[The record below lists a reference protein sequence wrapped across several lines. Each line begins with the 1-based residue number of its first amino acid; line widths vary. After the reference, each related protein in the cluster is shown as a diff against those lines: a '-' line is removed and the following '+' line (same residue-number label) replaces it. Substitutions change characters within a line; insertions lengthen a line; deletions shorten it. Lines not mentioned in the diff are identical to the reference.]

1 MVGSSSGFSIFSP
14 RGIQW
19 VSEKTG
25 DDSFQQM
32 INVAAVAD
40 NKWFHWKPEVFDDVF
55 ARRVFQPLPPREEC
69 MSLIKDF
76 FDNFNKMFPL
86 YHEPTFWWLAEKQYS
101 NDPYNGSGWWASL
114 NLAIAM
120 AYRIR
125 VIKTLGLSED
135 ADDNAWLY
143 FKNALSVHS
152 ELTIRNTD
160 LFSVQALLGMALFM
174 QGTPNPQPSFNLAGS
189 AIRLAHSIG
198 LHKKASGFG
207 LNKTEIEQRK
217 RVFWIAYLIDK
228 DISLRSGRPP
238 MQDDNDWNV
247 DLPSEEPDDG
257 VGVVPTVDGGKVN
270 LFRKIA
276 EFSVISGKVY
286 ARLYSVKA
294 SKQSD
299 GELLNTIG
307 ELDSELE
314 EWKDS
319 IPLQFRPEHEPNTG
333 DQSLT
338 LQLVTLHFA
347 YYNCLATIHRRSIHH
362 GYWTDRL
369 SDYAFQGLNIQ
380 SLNPRVYSSALLCVQ
395 AARASINLIKY
406 IPQGDFACVWLI
418 LYYPVSSLVTL
429 FANILQNPQD
439 PRARADL
446 KLMSVVV
453 NFLSHICVNEGTGN
467 LQRMH
472 IVCSEFDRIAKVVL
486 DRADREMTVRQK
498 RKQEREKQKV
508 EINPVTAGP
517 QQSLQSI
524 SKPSEPYEDSATG
537 HREDAF
543 AQLNGAA
550 SNGMFAPEDLRGFGQ
565 QQAPDT
571 ILANTGIDLNAPWT
585 NEVTQPM
592 NGVTEGLAQSS
603 SPSMPFLGGSGDAG
617 DAAQASNGPF
627 QQPFVPQDLW
637 QMPMTFEWDWQDVMN
652 QMPLDDFGPG
662 SRTAGP

>member
-1 MVGSSSGFSIFSP
+1 
-14 RGIQW
+14 
-19 VSEKTG
+19 
-25 DDSFQQM
+25 
-32 INVAAVAD
+32 
-40 NKWFHWKPEVFDDVF
+40 
-55 ARRVFQPLPPREEC
+55 
-69 MSLIKDF
+69 
-76 FDNFNKMFPL
+76 MFPL
-86 YHEPTFWWLAEKQYS
+86 YHEPTFWWLTEKQYS
-101 NDPYNGSGWWASL
+101 DDPYTGSGWWASL
-114 NLAIAM
+114 NLALAM
-120 AYRIR
+120 AFRIR
-125 VIKTLGLSED
+125 VVKTLGHSGN
-135 ADDNAWLY
+135 ADDMAWAF
-143 FKNALSVHS
+143 FKNAMVFHS

-257 VGVVPTVDGGKVN
+257 VGVVPTVDGDKVN

-286 ARLYSVKA
+286 ARLYSVQA

-314 EWKDS
+314 DWKDS

-362 GYWTDRL
+362 GYWTNRL
-369 SDYAFQGLNIQ
+369 SEYAFQGLNIQ

-406 IPQGDFACVWLI
+406 IPQGDYACVWLI

-429 FANILQNPQD
+429 FANVLQNPQD

-453 NFLSHICVNEGTGN
+453 NFLSHICVDETTGN

-472 IVCSEFDRIAKVVL
+472 IVCSEFERIAKVVL
-486 DRADREMTVRQK
+486 DRADREMTARQK
-498 RKQEREKQKV
+498 RKQEREKEKV
-508 EINPVTAGP
+508 GIDPSAVGQQQQAQSMKRPAEATQEPIRLDNSSLINDG
-517 QQSLQSI
+517 
-524 SKPSEPYEDSATG
+524 
-537 HREDAF
+537 
-543 AQLNGAA
+543 AQPNL
-550 SNGMFAPEDLRGFGQ
+550 FAPEDLKNFGQ
-565 QQAPDT
+565 EQVSSSL
-571 ILANTGIDLNAPWT
+571 LANAGLDLNAPWSNEGNQPTKDVT
-585 NEVTQPM
+585 NVPPP
-592 NGVTEGLAQSS
+592 SS
-603 SPSMPFLGGSGDAG
+603 SPAYPFPVLNGSMNDAT
-617 DAAQASNGPF
+617 QASNGPF

-637 QMPMTFEWDWQDVMN
+637 SMPMTFEWDWQDIFN
-652 QMPLDDFGPG
+652 QMPLDDFAGPG
-662 SRTAGP
+662 RQSSGS